1 MLTPLVRRVRQ
12 YVIRAL
18 GVYGGCFN
26 WAVHLVWCVDDD
38 SDSIIILQEIRDYA
52 DSRILQMT
60 NMTQYWAKLSQSS
73 SNFHRNIVCVDNK
86 LQRRAAHWRRRF
98 NESTVC
104 TSCLPGWSVSPTQC
118 ALEYT
123 NQKNLDQAQ
132 CSFTEYSPR
141 AIDICCLNEHT
152 LTSREIACLCGW
164 LREAG
169 AQNFFH
175 RLPNYSVWLRFD
187 GCAYDELIQYNY
199 DKRPQRL

>member
-1 MLTPLVRRVRQ
+1 MSTTLQRVYSLHVELLAWLVRVANR
-12 YVIRAL
+12 
-18 GVYGGCFN
+18 
-26 WAVHLVWCVDDD
+26 
-38 SDSIIILQEIRDYA
+38 
-52 DSRILQMT
+52 
-60 NMTQYWAKLSQSS
+60 
-73 SNFHRNIVCVDNK
+73 
-86 LQRRAAHWRRRF
+86 
-98 NESTVC
+98 
-104 TSCLPGWSVSPTQC
+104 C
-118 ALEYT
+118 ALEHT

-199 DKRPQRL
+199 DKRPERL